1 MLRYVK
7 SGMMLMSIAYIVL
20 GLMLLIMPETSLLW
34 ICYAFGVVV
43 LITGIVCLIQ
53 YARIRG
59 TGFTAPFMLVGGVS
73 PYVWFAT
80 HFIDAILIGPVFML
94 MVAKVQ
100 KRWSV
105 TILGIIMG
113 IIWFATGMHWA
124 FSLGYIGM
132 GIIADLVAG
141 AGHYRNKAINLLSYM
156 LMSLGGV
163 YTYVVFFIDPQGW
176 ASTMLENG
184 TEQSYIDT
192 MSASAPSWLLAVI
205 IIGTLAIAAFSGWIG
220 GKLMKKQF
228 EKAGITA

>member
-94 MVAKVQ
+94 MVAKVRKNGPFLLTSLITGVVLVAATWMFPITGLVGGILCELCLRAGQ
-100 KRWSV
+100 FRRKGWL
-105 TILGIIMG
+105 ILGFFCFNLGFIG
-113 IIWFATGMHWA
+113 DFLPLWFTKESYLEYAAQMMDAGYMATMEGLLTWPVFGVIVLSILVGSVLGSLLGM
-124 FSLGYIGM
+124 
-132 GIIADLVAG
+132 
-141 AGHYRNKAINLLSYM
+141 
-156 LMSLGGV
+156 
-163 YTYVVFFIDPQGW
+163 
-176 ASTMLENG
+176 
-184 TEQSYIDT
+184 
-192 MSASAPSWLLAVI
+192 
-205 IIGTLAIAAFSGWIG
+205 
-220 GKLMKKQF
+220 KLMRKHF
-228 EKAGITA
+228 VKAGLAQ

>member
-100 KRWSV
+100 KNGPFLLTSL
-105 TILGIIMG
+105 I
-113 IIWFATGMHWA
+113 TGVV
-124 FSLGYIGM
+124 
-132 GIIADLVAG
+132 LVAATWMFPITG
-141 AGHYRNKAINLLSYM
+141 LVGGILCELCLRAGQFRQKGWLMLGFFCFNLGFIGDFLPLWFTKESYLEYAAQMMDAGYMATMEGLLTWPVFGVIVLSI
-156 LMSLGGV
+156 LVGSVLGSLLG
-163 YTYVVFFIDPQGW
+163 
-176 ASTMLENG
+176 M
-184 TEQSYIDT
+184 
-192 MSASAPSWLLAVI
+192 
-205 IIGTLAIAAFSGWIG
+205 
-220 GKLMKKQF
+220 KLMRKHLV
-228 EKAGITA
+228 KAGLAQ

>member
-1 MLRYVK
+1 
-7 SGMMLMSIAYIVL
+7 MSQSLEQGKRKLTAKDAITAGALGAVCIA
-20 GLMLLIMPETSLLW
+20 
-34 ICYAFGVVV
+34 
-43 LITGIVCLIQ
+43 
-53 YARIRG
+53 IR
-59 TGFTAPFMLVGGVS
+59 FLFMLVGGVS
-73 PYVWFAT
+73 PFVWFAT

-113 IIWFATGMHWA
+113 IIWFVSGMHWA

-141 AGHYRNKAINLLSYM
+141 AGDYRNKAVNLLSYM

-220 GKLMKKQF
+220 GKLLKKQF